1 VAAASSGSTPYRAST
16 PRRRKAHF
24 VKLHA
29 VEVLERERF
38 GDHALLRYR
47 WAGVPPEPGQ
57 FMMVRTA
64 HSLQAVDP
72 FLSRPLFAHDYD
84 EEVVS
89 LLFEI
94 RGRGTA
100 LLAGESA
107 EILVSDPLG
116 RGYTLDGGPV
126 ALVGGGVWVSPLKL
140 LARRLARCEIA
151 HDIHLEIPV
160 TASEAYAAWISEN
173 FPDATLVWT
182 EADPD
187 APQTVLHSMGD
198 LSRYVVLYASGNA
211 PMLEAVKH
219 IPEGTVSAQLAL
231 RERMACANGS
241 CYGCAVP
248 LWRDGA
254 RAYARVCVDGP
265 IFPAEVLAW

>member
-1 VAAASSGSTPYRAST
+1 VAVASRGSTPYRAST
-16 PRRRKAHF
+16 PLRRKPGI

-29 VEVLERERF
+29 VKVLERERF

-47 WAGVPPEPGQ
+47 WTGSPPEPGQ
-57 FMMVRTA
+57 FMMVRTTGA
-64 HSLQAVDP
+64 LQALDP
-72 FLSRPLFAHDYD
+72 FLSRPFFAHDYD
-84 EEVVS
+84 DEVVS

-107 EILVSDPLG
+107 ELLVSDPLG
-116 RGYTLDGGPV
+116 RGYTLGGGPV

-140 LARRLARCEIA
+140 LARRLARSEIA
-151 HDIHLEIPV
+151 HDIYLEIPS
-160 TASEAYAAWISEN
+160 TAPDAYAAWISEN
-173 FPDATLVWT
+173 FPDATLVRT

-187 APQTVLHSMGD
+187 ALQTVLHSMGD
-198 LSRYVVLYASGNA
+198 LSRYAGLYASGHA
-211 PMLEAVKH
+211 PMLDAVKRLS
-219 IPEGTVSAQLAL
+219 EGTVPAQLAL

-254 RAYARVCVDGP
+254 RAYARACVDGP
-265 IFPAEVLAW
+265 VFPAEVLAW